1 MRHRLI
7 RRHYDLPMRIFVAGA
22 AGAIGRQ
29 LIPML
34 IEAGHSV
41 SGTTRSTERAE
52 WLESTGATP
61 VVVDVFDTD
70 ALRAA
75 VAEARPDV
83 VIHQLTDLARG
94 FGPDELAK
102 TGRLREAGTQNL
114 VDAALAADARRL
126 IAQSGAWLYADGPE
140 PHDETHR
147 LREPSEAPEDASL
160 RGVIELE
167 RLVTQTPDLDGV
179 VLRYGFFYGPNT
191 AWELATAPMPRVS
204 VAGAARAAVLAVDH
218 GPPGIYNIVDDD
230 PAISSERAR
239 RLLSWTP

>member
-1 MRHRLI
+1 
-7 RRHYDLPMRIFVAGA
+7 MRIFVAGA

-34 IEAGHSV
+34 IEAGHAV

-52 WLESTGATP
+52 WLGTTGAAP
-61 VVVDVFDTD
+61 VVVDVLDTD
-70 ALRAA
+70 ELRAA

-114 VDAALAADARRL
+114 VDAAVAAGARRL
-126 IAQSGAWLYADGPE
+126 IAQSGAWLYADGTE
-140 PHDETHR
+140 PHDETHP

-167 RLVTQTPDLDGV
+167 RLVTETPDLDGL

-191 AWELATAPMPRVS
+191 AWEPTTAPIPRVS
-204 VAGAARAAVLAVDH
+204 VAAAARAALLSVDQ
-218 GPPGIYNIVDDD
+218 GSPGIYNIVNDD
-230 PAISSERAR
+230 PAISNERAR
-239 RLLSWTP
+239 TLLGWRP